1 MLSTFFGLNTALS
14 GILAQQRSLDIT
26 AHNVANANTVGY
38 SRQEATLV
46 ASPAFSYPSVSG
58 SGITGQIGAG
68 VTVEQYKRVRDMFV
82 DVQLR
87 AQTMRQGY
95 YEATS
100 NGLDQVELSLA
111 EPGDTGLSA
120 LMTKFFDAWG
130 DVSNAPENLAT
141 RQSLAQAATAL
152 TEGFHTL
159 DNQLD
164 VIGTQSGDQ
173 LTLDL
178 NEINQIGSQIG
189 DLNVRIANTVATG
202 DAPNDL
208 LDQRDVLVDRLAELG
223 NVSVTTGA
231 LGAIDVNFAGA
242 ALVTGTTGTTTVA
255 ESDLTSLTSGK
266 LAGLVALRDTT
277 IPAYRATLDSIA
289 ASLVGQTNTFHAGGF
304 DLAGTAGGAFFTAGG
319 TTAATISLS
328 SAIASN
334 PALIAA
340 SGASGAPG
348 NASVALQ
355 VAGLRDNAT
364 IGVAY
369 RQLVTRV
376 GSETQESHRSLSNAE
391 LLANALRDRRDGV
404 SGVSLDEEMTNL
416 TRYQRGFQASARAL
430 NAMDEMIDQLV
441 NRTGRVGL

>member
-1 MLSTFFGLNTALS
+1 
-14 GILAQQRSLDIT
+14 
-26 AHNVANANTVGY
+26 
-38 SRQEATLV
+38 
-46 ASPAFSYPSVSG
+46 
-58 SGITGQIGAG
+58 
-68 VTVEQYKRVRDMFV
+68 MFV